1 MNSNQITAQIA
12 VTAYKNSNPVVRKS
26 FSLRRKTIIKHEQMR
41 KRNLATGFVFVYAV
55 TALYFIN
62 FSLSCPRKY
71 LNDLAWHNQHI
82 IYLPQGSTEDFEYI
96 KNSSLLK
103 PKTEFSFN
111 STQFFF
117 F

>member
-1 MNSNQITAQIA
+1 MKSTLGAEMNSNRITTRIV

-26 FSLRRKTIIKHEQMR
+26 FSLRRKTIIKHKQMR
-41 KRNLATGFVFVYAV
+41 KKIVTGFVFVYAV

-71 LNDLAWHNQHI
+71 LNDLTWHNQHI

-103 PKTEFSFN
+103 PKTEFRGI
-111 STQFFF
+111 
-117 F
+117 